1 MTLKKQEKQKSTKL
15 KPADKVMDLGWVREI
30 EEMIIRKDILFLKER
45 YFKSV
50 AGTARVF
57 GVVPKVLGDFLKGN
71 RMHDARYVEVLAR
84 LPEVQRLCKEADEYD
99 AEKNFEN
106 LNFRI

>member
-1 MTLKKQEKQKSTKL
+1 MTLIKQEKQKSTKL
-15 KPADKVMDLGWVREI
+15 KPADKVMDLGWEREI

-57 GVVPKVLGDFLKGN
+57 GIVPKVLGDFLKGN
-71 RMHDARYVEVLAR
+71 RMHDARYVEVRAR
-84 LPEVQRLCKEADEYD
+84 LRKVQRLCKIADAYN

-106 LNFRI
+106 LNFHI